1 MVKDRE
7 NADVVIHTEELLD
20 VMDYIYVEGVFMK
33 LGSLLDLNDINN
45 ENNEN
50 TKEM

>member
-7 NADVVIHTEELLD
+7 NADVVTLIEVLSD

-33 LGSLLDLNDINN
+33 LGSLLDLNVINK